1 MLHLTRQWLAWVKP
15 HEHGCCSAA
24 AMLLTVQCRAVM
36 QERVFLA
43 AGIYP
48 TSGNDF
54 DALAAAMD
62 RLCLTDASI
71 GVKRENSDALGA
83 GFRCGCGAASR
94 AVCRVQGSRVGRT
107 AARCAK
113 AYAAS
118 ATLQR
123 AASIFYGAVQCCSTP
138 TLKFVVISGCS

>member
-1 MLHLTRQWLAWVKP
+1 MPCTGRCCGLRVSRRSYEGRIIVYAGICPSSGNHTDALTLMK
-15 HEHGCCSAA
+15 GFSAFRTRDVRMHA
-24 AMLLTVQCRAVM
+24 QRLI
-36 QERVFLA
+36 EWVFLA

-83 GFRCGCGAASR
+83 GFRCGCDVPACCLLCFCKC
-94 AVCRVQGSRVGRT
+94 AVLHDS
-107 AARCAK
+107 
-113 AYAAS
+113 
-118 ATLQR
+118 
-123 AASIFYGAVQCCSTP
+123 YGCLT
-138 TLKFVVISGCS
+138 

>member
-1 MLHLTRQWLAWVKP
+1 MKMH
-15 HEHGCCSAA
+15 
-24 AMLLTVQCRAVM
+24 VQKTL
-36 QERVFLA
+36 ERVFLA

-83 GFRCGCGAASR
+83 GFRCGCGMEAGALQDCSE
-94 AVCRVQGSRVGRT
+94 
-107 AARCAK
+107 
-113 AYAAS
+113 
-118 ATLQR
+118 ATH
-123 AASIFYGAVQCCSTP
+123 GAHFLNMRLP
-138 TLKFVVISGCS
+138 HFLNMRLPK